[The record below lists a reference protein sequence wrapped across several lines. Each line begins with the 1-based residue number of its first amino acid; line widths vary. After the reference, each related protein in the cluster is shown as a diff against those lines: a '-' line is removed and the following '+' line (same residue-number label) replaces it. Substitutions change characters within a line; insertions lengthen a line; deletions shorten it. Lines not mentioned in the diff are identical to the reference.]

1 MASGNSIYRIDMER
15 QKIAPI
21 YTYEADGN
29 AKIACLKFR
38 DMLDDENGNGMIL
51 GFAVNT
57 SDGKGLLGELQL
69 TVAGDVERAENAAF
83 IFSDPQNTFGK
94 IVDISYNYE

>member
-1 MASGNSIYRIDMER
+1 
-15 QKIAPI
+15 
-21 YTYEADGN
+21 
-29 AKIACLKFR
+29 
-38 DMLDDENGNGMIL
+38 MIL

-57 SDGKGLLGELQL
+57 SAGKGMIGELQL